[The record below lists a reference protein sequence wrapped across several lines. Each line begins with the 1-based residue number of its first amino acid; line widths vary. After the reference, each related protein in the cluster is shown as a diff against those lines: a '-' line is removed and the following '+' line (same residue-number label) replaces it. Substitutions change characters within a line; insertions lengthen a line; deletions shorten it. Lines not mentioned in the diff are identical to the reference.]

1 MSIKNRTREIWL
13 EIKSEA
19 WEGRSLRIG
28 LNGKALVF
36 YKDCTSIMVIE
47 IESETQ
53 RRGKRILTVQKDF
66 GGAFFGVE
74 VFGKDQDMLACL
86 TRDGWL
92 QIYQFDLMSL
102 TSKVVGSLSMKM
114 IAERNE
120 IAVTL
125 GVCPKSRYILI
136 HTRNNNKSSFK
147 ASRVFFVEFR
157 DGFLI
162 RRNCLDLYDSGQTY
176 FLTTGMFYLDWRT
189 IVISAI
195 THSSSSSHILTF
207 EYDVGEDRLVE
218 REDLR
223 NNIGAVYPKK
233 ISLFD
238 KLILCTDKNARFIK
252 VQYYLDEGI
261 EEDDGEGESIEG
273 SSEDGRGYSTR
284 ASEAGESDLLA

>member
-1 MSIKNRTREIWL
+1 MSIENSSREIWL

-28 LNGKALVF
+28 LHGRALVF
-36 YKDCTSIMVIE
+36 YKDCTSIMIIE
-47 IESETQ
+47 IEQETQ
-53 RRGKRILTVQKDF
+53 RRGKKILTVQKDF

-74 VFGKDQDMLACL
+74 VFGEDQDMLACL

-92 QIYQFDLMSL
+92 QIYKFSL
-102 TSKVVGSLSMKM
+102 DELSSKIIACLCMKM
-114 IAERNE
+114 IPERNE

-125 GVCPKSRYILI
+125 GVCPKSRLILI

-147 ASRVFFVEFR
+147 ASRIFLVEFR

-162 RRNCLDLYDSGQTY
+162 RRNCLDLYQSSQTY
-176 FLTTGMFYLDWRT
+176 FLTTGLFYLNPT
-189 IVISAI
+189 SLVISAI

-207 EYDVGEDRLVE
+207 EYDVENDKLTE

-223 NNIGAVYPKK
+223 NNIGAIYPKK

-238 KLILCTDKNARFIK
+238 RLILCSDKNARFIK
-252 VQYYLDEGI
+252 VKYYL
-261 EEDDGEGESIEG
+261 EGEPIG
-273 SSEDGRGYSTR
+273 SEPNLV
-284 ASEAGESDLLA
+284 E